1 MELVAEYGRTGAEA
15 PFAELVRRHVPL
27 VYSVAFRQTGLPAQA
42 EEITQVVFIA
52 LARKAG
58 RMRPDTVLE
67 GWLYETARLTAL
79 SFLRGERR
87 RQFREQETYMQST
100 LEETGADPVWE
111 RLAPLL
117 DEVMAQLGP
126 TDRDAVVLR
135 FFKDKSVR
143 EVALALQVNEAT
155 AQRRILR
162 ALEKLR
168 KLFARRG
175 VSSTTALIAEAITA
189 HSVQA
194 APVALAKSVTAVAL
208 LKGVA
213 VSSSTSTLIN
223 GALKLMAWTKLK
235 TVGVVGAVALLVVG
249 STLVATH
256 ALTPARAS
264 DPGTASRPGA
274 NDTPEA
280 AFNSLLAGMAAG
292 NIAQVQNACSQQ
304 VWDLLRSKMGDDDTK
319 VRRVMMQDGARM
331 ATSKIVQKEVLT
343 DAEVN
348 LHISD
353 GTARGPL
360 IIAFQKFGNEWK
372 FVGEGHTGQVPL
384 DHSQK
389 ASPQAAP

>member
-1 MELVAEYGRTGAEA
+1 
-15 PFAELVRRHVPL
+15 
-27 VYSVAFRQTGLPAQA
+27 
-42 EEITQVVFIA
+42 
-52 LARKAG
+52 
-58 RMRPDTVLE
+58 
-67 GWLYETARLTAL
+67 
-79 SFLRGERR
+79 
-87 RQFREQETYMQST
+87 
-100 LEETGADPVWE
+100 
-111 RLAPLL
+111 
-117 DEVMAQLGP
+117 
-126 TDRDAVVLR
+126 
-135 FFKDKSVR
+135 
-143 EVALALQVNEAT
+143 
-155 AQRRILR
+155 
-162 ALEKLR
+162 
-168 KLFARRG
+168 RRG